1 MSMNLG
7 PLFEPFEVKSL
18 KLANRVA
25 MAPMTRNFSPGNVP
39 NDDVVAYYKRRAEG
53 GVGLIITEGT
63 TVNHPAA
70 NGYENVPFFHGE
82 KALAGW
88 KRVVD
93 AVHEAG
99 GKIFPQLWHVGA
111 VRKEGM
117 EPDPSVP
124 GYAPSGMNRP
134 GKVVC
139 KVMTKEDIQDVVKA
153 FADAA
158 ADAKAIGC
166 DGVEVHG
173 AHGYLIDQFFWE
185 GTNQRDDEYGGSMAN
200 RQRFAI
206 EIIQAIR
213 EKVGPDFPIMLRFS
227 QWKMQDYDAKLCQTP
242 EELDAFL
249 KPLADAGVDIFHAS
263 TRRFWE
269 PEFEGSSLNL
279 AGWVKK
285 LTGVPT
291 MSVGSVGLTEDFI
304 AGTFASKKEA
314 VEDAGIDELIERMN
328 NDEFDL
334 IAVGRALLQDPEWL
348 VKVKEGRA
356 EIRQSGT
363 FAPIQIRRRENR
375 DG

>member
-1 MSMNLG
+1 MTMNLG
-7 PLFEPFEVKSL
+7 PIFEPFELKSL

-53 GVGLIITEGT
+53 GVGLLITEGT

-82 KALAGW
+82 EALAGW
-88 KRVVD
+88 KKVVD

-139 KVMTKEDIQDVVKA
+139 HVMTKQDIQDVVKA

-158 ADAKAIGC
+158 ADAKAIGF

-206 EIIQAIR
+206 EIVQAIR
-213 EKVGPDFPIMLRFS
+213 ERVGPDFPIMLRFS

-249 KPLADAGVDIFHAS
+249 KPLVDAGVDIFHAS

-304 AGTFASKKEA
+304 SGTFASKQEA
-314 VEDAGIDELIERMN
+314 VDQSGIDELVERMN
-328 NDEFDL
+328 NDEFDF

-348 VKVKEGRA
+348 VKVKEGRTG
-356 EIRQSGT
+356 EFEP
-363 FAPIQIRRRENR
+363 FAKASLKELY
-375 DG
+375 